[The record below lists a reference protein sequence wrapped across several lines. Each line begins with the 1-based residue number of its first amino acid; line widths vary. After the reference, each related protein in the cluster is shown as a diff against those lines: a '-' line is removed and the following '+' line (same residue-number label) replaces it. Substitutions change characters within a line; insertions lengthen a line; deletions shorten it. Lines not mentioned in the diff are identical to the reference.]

1 MLVQPLGTPGD
12 FDPVLDR
19 ARSARVVMLG
29 EASHGTHDYYRLR
42 EQLTRRLI
50 AEAGFSFVAV
60 EGDWPDCARVD
71 DSVRSAPGGPADPLA
86 ALERF
91 ERWPTWMWP
100 NAEVVR
106 FCRWLR
112 AWNVEQP
119 APLRAGFHGLD
130 VYSLWESMQA
140 IFDYLR
146 RGGPAGPGG
155 GPGGVP
161 LLRAVRRGPAGVR
174 PGEPVRA
181 GPLRGRGGAAADA
194 YPGTGGAS
202 TARVRFS
209 AWQNAEVV
217 AGAERYYRAMMGGGP
232 QSWNIRDTH
241 MADTLDRLMAQLR
254 AAGAKASSGRTTP
267 TSATPAPPTWPRRDG
282 QPRPARAGNV
292 TATPTC
298 CWSASAATR
307 VRWSRRTTGGRR
319 RRCCRCR
326 RPGPA
331 RWSGSCTSRCP
342 TGRCW
347 SSTAS
352 TSRSG
357 LTDSVDHRA
366 IGVVYDPEYESW
378 GNYVPTRLSQRYDA
392 FVWCDQTERAA
403 STAGPRD
410 AGRAGDVPRRHL
422 IAEVR
427 VFAGQELC
435 ARLAVLSIG
444 ANLAAVGRR

>member
-29 EASHGTHDYYRLR
+29 EASHGTHEYYRLR

-71 DSVRSAPGGPADPLA
+71 DSVRFHPGGPADPLS

-91 ERWPTWMWP
+91 ERWPTWMWS

-140 IFDYLR
+140 IFDYLGEEDPQALEAAQEAYR
-146 RGGPAGPGG
+146 CFEPYGGDPQEYGRASRFVPGRCEDEVVRLLTRTRERAARDGAG
-155 GPGGVP
+155 
-161 LLRAVRRGPAGVR
+161 
-174 PGEPVRA
+174 
-181 GPLRGRGGAAADA
+181 
-194 YPGTGGAS
+194 
-202 TARVRFS
+202 RFS

-241 MADTLDRLMAQLR
+241 MADTLDRLMAQYGPQAKGIVWAHNSHIGDSR
-254 AAGAKASSGRTTP
+254 ATDMTESGLLNLGRLGRERYGDTDVLLVGFG
-267 TSATPAPPTWPRRDG
+267 SYQGEVVAANHWGATPQVLPVP
-282 QPRPARAGNV
+282 PAR
-292 TATPTC
+292 
-298 CWSASAATR
+298 
-307 VRWSRRTTGGRR
+307 
-319 RRCCRCR
+319 
-326 RPGPA
+326 PGSVERQLHESLPDRA
-331 RWSGSCTSRCP
+331 LLVFDGIDEPEW
-342 TGRCW
+342 
-347 SSTAS
+347 A
-352 TSRSG
+352 
-357 LTDSVDHRA
+357 TDSVDHRA

-392 FVWCDQTERAA
+392 FVWCDQTSALHSLPAHEMLGELE
-403 STAGPRD
+403 TFPAGT
-410 AGRAGDVPRRHL
+410 
-422 IAEVR
+422 
-427 VFAGQELC
+427 
-435 ARLAVLSIG
+435 
-444 ANLAAVGRR
+444 